1 MKFDGITFVPERDE
15 IRLTGQ
21 LARVWDLMIDGR
33 WRTLREIADSVNGT
47 EASVSARLRD
57 MRKQRFGSHEIER
70 EHIYTGLF
78 KYRLIPNK
86 NLNTSMNEQ
95 SHNELEATL

>member
-1 MKFDGITFVPERDE
+1 MRFDGITFIPERDE
-15 IRLTGQ
+15 VRLTGQ
-21 LARVWDLMIDGR
+21 LARVWDLMLDGK
-33 WRTLREIADSVNGT
+33 WRTLREIADSANAT

-70 EHIYTGLF
+70 EHISTGLF

-86 NLNTSMNEQ
+86 NSNTSIYKQ
-95 SHNELEATL
+95 SHNETGVTL